1 MKKEIETQVF
11 SYEFC
16 EIFKSTFFTEQLR
29 ATASV
34 DYPKSVSLHCNGLF
48 LMPYVK
54 LCGVSDISVMF
65 ITYYYICKLQIS
77 VSYPIVMKKLER
89 TIKFKLI
96 FWKKKSFI
104 ILTKK

>member
-1 MKKEIETQVF
+1 MNFAKFLKARFLQNSSGRLLLLITQSQWVYIAMGCF
-11 SYEFC
+11 
-16 EIFKSTFFTEQLR
+16 LR
-29 ATASV
+29 
-34 DYPKSVSLHCNGLF
+34 
-48 LMPYVK
+48 PYIK

>member
-1 MKKEIETQVF
+1 MNFAKFLKAPFLQNSSGRLLLLITQSQWV
-11 SYEFC
+11 YIAMGC
-16 EIFKSTFFTEQLR
+16 
-29 ATASV
+29 
-34 DYPKSVSLHCNGLF
+34 F
-48 LMPYVK
+48 LWPYVK

-77 VSYPIVMKKLER
+77 MSYPIVMKKLER
-89 TIKFKLI
+89 TIKSKLI